1 MKFLPLPRWIGLVV
15 ACAPICAQPV
25 LERMQPRGAQ
35 AGSAVRVKLE
45 GSRLG
50 PTPKILSRASFAA
63 TPLASPLPE
72 GQDPAGELVY
82 LLEVEKDAVPG
93 VYPLRVETSEGL
105 SNALLFTV
113 GQFPQV
119 MELEAYPDS
128 ESEDSTNDFPET
140 AQAIEVPVTVEGRLQ
155 GAERDLFRIRARK
168 GQQLV
173 AEVVARRAGSAIDP
187 SLELLDSGGRVL
199 ARNGDSRGMGLDA
212 RLTFTAEED
221 GEYLLVVRDERFSVQ
236 DQDFYRLTVGEYKF
250 ANGVFPL
257 GWTRGSEVQAEFFG
271 GNLSEPLRADIDVRN
286 APRYASEAWV
296 RVPGTPS
303 SVPFLLSDGREML
316 ESENP
321 GVLEN
326 GVVMNGRIAKA
337 GEIDRYRLAV
347 AGGDQWAFELRSGEL
362 PGSSLYGVMTIEGG
376 NETLAVAG
384 KHAGDPNP
392 YIITTTG
399 VTATYPFVNLT
410 VPPDVS
416 EITVSVEDLLDRGG
430 IEFAYRLVARKQG
443 PDFLLTINEPYIN
456 IPREGSAIV
465 SVTAE
470 RRGYYGPIQLY
481 LANAPDDIE
490 VSGGQIAPTSTLGNT
505 LPRFEIG
512 SLTLTPKSG
521 AELRRL
527 DLIVRG
533 KATQEGQEELDR
545 RAAGPGIRVNVKGTE
560 QPAVTA
566 EWLGYDLPARVNP
579 EQPAYLEFLSPRR
592 QRLVRG
598 AQGLIAKWSYSA
610 RQPGVQIK
618 KSVDL
623 PRNIGS
629 LRLRQIGDAEAK
641 ESGEFRMFTHER
653 TSLGMVNFNLS
664 ATVSAD
670 GRETTIYSKALE
682 IDVVDGYGLE
692 SPEAPLVIEAGSEAS
707 WTGSI
712 WREPEFVR
720 TVTVSAVG
728 LPVGLECQ
736 DAELA
741 SEKTGF
747 ELRCAARPDAPLGE
761 HEVEIRAE
769 SMLSDEGT
777 TRYIVDP
784 VKTTLTVRR

>member
-63 TPLASPLPE
+63 TPLASPLSE

-271 GNLSEPLRADIDVRN
+271 GNLSEPLRANIDVRN

-416 EITVSVEDLLDRGG
+416 EITVSVEDLLNRGG

-566 EWLGYDLPARVNP
+566 EWLGYDLPARINP

-598 AQGLIAKWSYSA
+598 AQGLVAKWSYSA

-653 TSLGMVNFNLS
+653 TSLGMVNFNLA

-728 LPVGLECQ
+728 LPAGLECQ

>member
-1 MKFLPLPRWIGLVV
+1 MKNRPLHRWIGLLV
-15 ACAPICAQPV
+15 ACVPICAQPV

-35 AGSAVRVKLE
+35 AGTAIRVKLE

-50 PTPKILSRASFAA
+50 PTPKLLSQAAFAA
-63 TPLASPLPE
+63 TPLTGALPE

-82 LLEVEKDAVPG
+82 LLEVDKDAVPG

-113 GQFPQV
+113 GEVPQV
-119 MELEAYPDS
+119 MELESYPDS
-128 ESEDSTNDFPET
+128 EGDAPANDFPET
-140 AQAIEVPVTVEGRLQ
+140 AQEIEVPVTVEGRLR
-155 GAERDLFRIRARK
+155 GAERDLFRVRARR

-187 SLELLDSGGRVL
+187 SLELLDSSGRIL
-199 ARNGDSRGMGLDA
+199 ARNGDSHGMGLDA
-212 RLTFTAEED
+212 RLTIAVEED
-221 GEYLLVVRDERFSVQ
+221 GEYLIVVRDERFSSQ
-236 DQDFYRLTVGEYKF
+236 DQDFYRLTVGEYNF
-250 ANGVFPL
+250 ADGVYPL
-257 GWTRGSEVQAEFFG
+257 GWTRGSEVEAEFFG
-271 GNLSEPLRADIDVRN
+271 GNLSEPLRAEIDLRN
-286 APRYASEAWV
+286 APRYASEAWI

-303 SVPFLLSDGREML
+303 TVPFLLSDGREEL
-316 ESENP
+316 ESDNA
-321 GVLEN
+321 GVLKD

-337 GEIDRYRLAV
+337 GERDRYTLAV

-399 VTATYPFVNLT
+399 ITATYPFVNLT

-416 EITVSVEDLLDRGG
+416 EITVTVEDLLERGG
-430 IEFAYRLVARKQG
+430 TEFAYRLVARKQG

-456 IPREGSAIV
+456 IPRGGSAIV

-512 SLTLTPKSG
+512 RLTLTPKSD
-521 AELRRL
+521 AAFRRL

-533 KATQEGQEELDR
+533 KATEQGQEELDR
-545 RAAGPGIRVNVKGTE
+545 RAAGPGIRVDVKGAE

-566 EWLGYDLPARVNP
+566 EWLGYDLPARINP
-579 EQPAYLEFLSPRR
+579 EQPAYLEILGPRR

-598 AQGLIAKWSYSA
+598 SQGLVGKWAYSA
-610 RQPGVQIK
+610 RRPGVQIK
-618 KSVDL
+618 KKVKL
-623 PRNIGS
+623 PRNVGS
-629 LRLRQIGDAEAK
+629 LRIRQIGDADAE

-692 SPEAPLVIEAGSEAS
+692 PPGAPLTIEAGSEGI
-707 WTGSI
+707 WTGAI
-712 WREPEFVR
+712 WREPEFRR

-728 LPVGLECQ
+728 LPGGLECES
-736 DAELA
+736 AELA
-741 SEKTGF
+741 GEQTGF
-747 ELRCAARPDAPLGE
+747 ELRCTAAPSVPSGE
-761 HEVEIRAE
+761 HEVEIKAE

-784 VKTTLTVRR
+784 VTTTLTVRH